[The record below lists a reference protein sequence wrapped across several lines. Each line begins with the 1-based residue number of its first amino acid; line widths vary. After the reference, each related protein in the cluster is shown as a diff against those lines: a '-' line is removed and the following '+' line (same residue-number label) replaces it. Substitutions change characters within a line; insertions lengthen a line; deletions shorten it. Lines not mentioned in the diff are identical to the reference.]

1 MPDVFSY
8 LLSSAHLRKLLSSN
22 ISPHIDD
29 QNTKH
34 AAVLVVIYGDDP
46 KIIMTQKP
54 NTMQQHAGEISFPG
68 GKLAQDDEDLL
79 NTAIRETK
87 EEISLEVLRDQVI
100 GQLRPVHTR
109 NSGFTIIPFVAILQD
124 ISDLEPNSEVAE
136 ILHIPLLPLL
146 SGLKID
152 DDANHRALFE
162 AYVAT
167 YQNKIIWGA
176 SARILKQMTDIFRKN
191 NLLQS

>member
-1 MPDVFSY
+1 MSLDQ
-8 LLSSAHLRKLLSSN
+8 LRKLLSSN
-22 ISPHIDD
+22 ISPYIDD

-34 AAVLVVIYGDDP
+34 AAVLVVIYGDEP

-54 NTMQQHAGEISFPG
+54 NTLQQHAGEISFPG
-68 GKLAQDDEDLL
+68 GKFVQDDEDLL

-87 EEISLEVLRDQVI
+87 EEISLEVMRNQVI

-109 NSGFTIIPFVAILQD
+109 NSGFTIIPFVAIFQD
-124 ISDLEPNSEVAE
+124 ISDLKPNSEVAE

-176 SARILKQMTDIFRKN
+176 SARILKQMADILRKN

>member
-1 MPDVFSY
+1 MSLV
-8 LLSSAHLRKLLSSN
+8 HIRKLLSSN
-22 ISPHIDD
+22 ISPYIDD

-34 AAVLVVIYGDDP
+34 AAVLVVIYGDEP

-54 NTMQQHAGEISFPG
+54 NTLQQHAGEISFPG
-68 GKLAQDDEDLL
+68 GKFVQDDEDLL

-87 EEISLEVLRDQVI
+87 EEISLEVMRNQVI

-109 NSGFTIIPFVAILQD
+109 NSDFTIIPFVAILQD
-124 ISDLEPNSEVAE
+124 ISDLKPNSEVAE

-176 SARILKQMTDIFRKN
+176 SARILKQMADIFRKN

>member
-1 MPDVFSY
+1 MSLDQ
-8 LLSSAHLRKLLSSN
+8 LKKLLSSN

-34 AAVLVVIYGDDP
+34 AAVLVVIYGHDP

-68 GKLAQDDEDLL
+68 GKLAQDDENLL
-79 NTAIRETK
+79 STAIRETK
-87 EEISLEVLRDQVI
+87 EEVSLEVLQDQVI
-100 GQLRPVHTR
+100 GQLRPVQTR

-124 ISDLEPNSEVAE
+124 IPDLKPNSEVAE
-136 ILHIPLLPLL
+136 ILYIPLLQLL
-146 SGLKID
+146 NELRID
-152 DDANHRALFE
+152 DDVNHRALFE

-167 YQNKIIWGA
+167 YQDKIIWGA
-176 SARILKQMTDIFRKN
+176 SARILKQLADIFRKN

>member
-1 MPDVFSY
+1 MTTVFSY
-8 LLSSAHLRKLLSSN
+8 LLSLDHLRKLLSSN

-34 AAVLVVIYGDDP
+34 AAVLVVIYGDEP

-54 NTMQQHAGEISFPG
+54 NTLQQHAGEISFPG

-87 EEISLEVLRDQVI
+87 EEISLGVMRNQVI
-100 GQLRPVHTR
+100 GQLMPVHTR

-124 ISDLEPNSEVAE
+124 ISDLKPNSEVAE
-136 ILHIPLLPLL
+136 ILRIPLLPLL

-152 DDANHRALFE
+152 DDVNHRALFE

-176 SARILKQMTDIFRKN
+176 SARILKQMADIFRKN

>member
-1 MPDVFSY
+1 MPTVFSY
-8 LLSSAHLRKLLSSN
+8 LLSLDQLKKLLSSN
-22 ISPHIDD
+22 ISPYIDD

-34 AAVLVVIYGDDP
+34 AAVLVVIYGNDP

-68 GKLAQDDEDLL
+68 GKLAQDDENLL

-109 NSGFTIIPFVAILQD
+109 NSGFTIIPFVTILQD
-124 ISDLEPNSEVAE
+124 ISDLKPNSEVAE

-167 YQNKIIWGA
+167 YQDKIIWGA